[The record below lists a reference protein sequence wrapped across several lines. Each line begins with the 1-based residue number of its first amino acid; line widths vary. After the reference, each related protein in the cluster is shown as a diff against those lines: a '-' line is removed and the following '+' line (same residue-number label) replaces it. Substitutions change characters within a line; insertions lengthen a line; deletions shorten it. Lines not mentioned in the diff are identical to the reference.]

1 MDIKK
6 INSLTKYPSI
16 LTYHKLGERGK
27 LTEEVT
33 EERGFLTDTEK
44 IYVYEKVDGEN
55 SRIVFLKN
63 QYNEIDY
70 LIGSREE
77 LLYAKG
83 DRIGNPYGNIAE
95 FLKPIAEKFIVD
107 NFPKDDWALIVVYQE
122 SYGGKTKAAK
132 NYTESKIQS
141 YRVFDVFSLTESELE
156 TLLALPNEKIAEWR
170 EHGNQPFYNEQEKT
184 RLVQANKWESAPLL
198 SEINVS
204 DFPETLEDVYRY
216 LKNYEQTKVGIDATG
231 KSEGIIV
238 RSVDRK
244 QIRKIRFEDYERTF
258 RK

>member
-1 MDIKK
+1 MDLKK

-16 LTYHKLGERGK
+16 LTYHKLGDRGR
-27 LTEEVT
+27 LTDELSD
-33 EERGFLTDTEK
+33 ERGFIHEADTL
-44 IYVYEKVDGEN
+44 YVYEKVDGEN
-55 SRIVFLKN
+55 ARIILFKDKN
-63 QYNEIDY
+63 DEIDY

-95 FLKPIAEKFIVD
+95 FLKPLADKIS
-107 NFPKDDWALIVVYQE
+107 DDMRSRDDSALTVIYQE

-132 NYTESKIQS
+132 NYTESKTQG
-141 YRVFDVFSLTESELE
+141 YRIFDVFSLNKNELDHLM
-156 TLLALPNEKIAEWR
+156 TLPQEKIAEWR
-170 EHGNQPFYNEQEKT
+170 EHGNQPFYNET
-184 RLVQANKWESAPLL
+184 RKLKFVQQFDLESAPLL
-198 SEINVS
+198 TEVTGASCPKALI
-204 DFPETLEDVYRY
+204 DTFTF
-216 LKNYEQTKVGIDATG
+216 LKSFEQTKVGIDAIG

-238 RSVDRK
+238 RSYDRN